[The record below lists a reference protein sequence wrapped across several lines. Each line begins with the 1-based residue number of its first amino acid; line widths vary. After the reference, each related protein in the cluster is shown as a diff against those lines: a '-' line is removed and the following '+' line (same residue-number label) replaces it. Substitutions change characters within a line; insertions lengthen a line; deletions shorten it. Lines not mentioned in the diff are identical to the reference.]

1 VQQLRD
7 TSESLTSPWQTVWIT
22 GASQGIGR
30 ALAMQLA
37 GVGNTRVAASSRSGE
52 DLDRMQGEHPEVQP
66 FVLDVTDREAAED
79 VVRQI
84 DSTLGLPDLVVLNAG
99 TYEPV
104 DAATAT
110 VEQYRHHMEVNYMG
124 VINCIAAVLPRMLAR
139 GHGQLAIMGS
149 VAGYR
154 GLPQA
159 AAYGPTKAALISLA
173 ETLRLELQGSGVDV
187 RLVNPGFVAT
197 RLTDKNRFSMP
208 AIRTPAQ
215 AATAIIKG
223 LQGRGF
229 EVVFPWR
236 FVFWLKLARL
246 LPYRLYFSLAGRLT

>member
-1 VQQLRD
+1 MTASWR
-7 TSESLTSPWQTVWIT
+7 TVWIT

-30 ALAMQLA
+30 ALAMRLA
-37 GVGNTRVAASSRSGE
+37 GAGSTRVAASSRSGE
-52 DLDRMQGEHPEVQP
+52 DLVHMQSENPAVQP
-66 FVLDVTDREAAED
+66 FVLDVTDRAAADGVVDGIEA
-79 VVRQI
+79 
-84 DSTLGLPDLVVLNAG
+84 TLGLPDLVVLNAG

-110 VEQYRHHMEVNYMG
+110 VGQYRHHMEVNYLG
-124 VINCIAAVLPRMLAR
+124 VIHCIDAVLPRMLAR

-154 GLPQA
+154 GLPKA

-187 RLVNPGFVAT
+187 RLLSPGFVAT
-197 RLTDKNRFSMP
+197 RLTGKNRFSMP
-208 AIRTPAQ
+208 ALRTPEQ
-215 AATAIIKG
+215 AAAAIIHG

-229 EVVFPWR
+229 EVAFPWR

-246 LPYRLYFSLAGRLT
+246 LPYRLYFPLAGRLT

>member
-1 VQQLRD
+1 MIS
-7 TSESLTSPWQTVWIT
+7 TWQTVWVT

-37 GVGNTRVAASSRSGE
+37 RAGGTLVAVSSRSGE
-52 DLDRMQGEHPEVQP
+52 DLDHMKSENPAVLP
-66 FVLDVTDREAAED
+66 FVLDVTDQAAAEE
-79 VVRQI
+79 VVGEI
-84 DSTLGLPDLVVLNAG
+84 EATLGLPELVVLNAG

-110 VEQYRHHMEVNYMG
+110 VGQYRHHMEVNYMG

-139 GHGQLAIMGS
+139 GHGQLVIMGS

-173 ETLRLELQGSGVDV
+173 ETMRYDLKGTGITV
-187 RLVNPGFVAT
+187 RLVNPGFIRT
-197 RLTDKNRFSMP
+197 RLTEKNNFRMPMMMTPERAAHHVVRAMRSRRF
-208 AIRTPAQ
+208 RTDFPVPFSWAMR
-215 AATAIIKG
+215 G
-223 LQGRGF
+223 LQYLPDLLAYRG
-229 EVVFPWR
+229 
-236 FVFWLKLARL
+236 
-246 LPYRLYFSLAGRLT
+246 G